1 MSVLL
6 LLALYQCTFY
16 FCPFYKGLGLQKTQS
31 ETSFTVTCTK
41 SFYSESVVLLQWLV
55 IFFSD
60 FFSVVGTSQR
70 LFMSSHCCRQM
81 LILTLHKSSAPLVT
95 LPIYKLYIPIYLSLQ
110 FSLSLLTYLAKIGVF
125 LYWPFAP
132 FYSLFLHFYTIE
144 INECLT

>member
-1 MSVLL
+1 MSVLV

-60 FFSVVGTSQR
+60 FFQ
-70 LFMSSHCCRQM
+70 
-81 LILTLHKSSAPLVT
+81 SSAPLSDFSCLLIVVINAYLVTAQKQRAARHSAHLQT
-95 LPIYKLYIPIYLSLQ
+95 LPTDLPVPLVLS
-110 FSLSLLTYLAKIGVF
+110 FSTYLPSQDWCLSILAIRALLF
-125 LYWPFAP
+125 FIFA
-132 FYSLFLHFYTIE
+132 FLHD
-144 INECLT
+144 

>member
-1 MSVLL
+1 MSVLV

-81 LILTLHKSSAPLVT
+81 LILSLHKSSAPLVT
-95 LPIYKLYIPIYLSLQ
+95 LPIYKLYLPIYLSLQ
-110 FSLSLLTYLAKIGVF
+110 FSLSLPTYLPSQDWCLSILAIRALLF
-125 LYWPFAP
+125 FIFA
-132 FYSLFLHFYTIE
+132 FLHD
-144 INECLT
+144 